1 MFRTLI
7 GFALFAIVAIIALK
21 LVGKL
26 LGLAIGVFVWLAWL
40 AFIGFLFYLVLKL
53 FAPETAAKV
62 REAISGKRAA

>member
-7 GFALFAIVAIIALK
+7 GFALFAIVAIFALK

-26 LGLAIGVFVWLAWL
+26 LGLAIGLFVWLAWF

-62 REAISGKRAA
+62 RETISGKPAA

>member
-1 MFRTLI
+1 
-7 GFALFAIVAIIALK
+7 
-21 LVGKL
+21 VGKL